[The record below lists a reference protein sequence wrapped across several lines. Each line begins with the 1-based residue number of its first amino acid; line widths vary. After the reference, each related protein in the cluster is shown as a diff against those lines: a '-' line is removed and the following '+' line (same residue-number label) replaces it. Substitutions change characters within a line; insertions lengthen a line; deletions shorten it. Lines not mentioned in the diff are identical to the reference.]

1 MAITVDTI
9 LNLST
14 KKKLVLL
21 GLVIFVISALFL
33 WSVILPKYKIL
44 TKKELEYSS
53 LKVELEIQ
61 KKVAQDI
68 VAFQAKLD
76 KVKKELMV
84 MKAKLPDKKEIPK
97 LLKTISSL
105 GKESGLQFQLFR
117 PISEISKD
125 FYAEIP
131 VEIRVT
137 GSYHEVANF
146 FYKVGILDRIVNITN
161 ATMKNPVE
169 ENGEIKLETF
179 CLATTF
185 RFVEAPIQE
194 KERPDKKSKR
204 GNSY

>member
-131 VEIRVT
+131 ISIKVIGNYHNVAIFFDRV
-137 GSYHEVANF
+137 SS
-146 FYKVGILDRIVNITN
+146 LSRIVNI
-161 ATMKNPVE
+161 KNIRMVPRK
-169 ENGEIKLETF
+169 ENEKLLTVCTAMTYKF
-179 CLATTF
+179 
-185 RFVEAPIQE
+185 IE
-194 KERPDKKSKR
+194 KPPENKADKKKKKKR
-204 GNSY
+204 